1 MFKAVGCYGMVAP
14 HCMPCKILIDFPK
27 DQQGQ
32 NLIEYSLLL
41 AFVCLA
47 SGPLLR
53 CSSTSVPA
61 ALLICLL
68 FVLPGLEKP
77 GSWLALRWWHWRE
90 RRRRGRA
97 RKRQNFPSPFS
108 T

>member
-1 MFKAVGCYGMVAP
+1 M
-14 HCMPCKILIDFPK
+14 KILVVSA
-27 DQQGQ
+27 
-32 NLIEYSLLL
+32 LVAL
-41 AFVCLA
+41 AL
-47 SGPLLR
+47 
-53 CSSTSVPA
+53 

-97 RKRQNFPSPFS
+97 RKRQSFPSPFS
-108 T
+108 TRHNTGRPARWLFVETFFH